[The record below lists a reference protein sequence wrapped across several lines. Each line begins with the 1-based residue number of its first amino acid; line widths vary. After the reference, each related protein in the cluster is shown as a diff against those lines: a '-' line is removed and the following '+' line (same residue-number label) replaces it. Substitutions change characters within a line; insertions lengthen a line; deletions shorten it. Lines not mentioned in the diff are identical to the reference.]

1 MTNIKVSFGGA
12 ADFDEEL
19 ELGERVVFVIDG
31 TVGQKGEKET
41 ASAGIQEF
49 AKVRTGTVVR
59 LTGAEFNT
67 WKERIAAVQ
76 HQRDGGEQRTI
87 TDAIDNRE
95 APDDEDLDGL
105 DEDDEDV
112 LA

>member
-1 MTNIKVSFGGA
+1 MPNTKVSFGGA

-19 ELGERVVFVIDG
+19 DLGDRVVFVIDG
-31 TVGQKGEKET
+31 VVGQKGEKET
-41 ASAGIQEF
+41 ASAGVQEF
-49 AKVRTGTVVR
+49 AKVRTSTVVR

-76 HQRDGGEQRTI
+76 HERDGGEQRTI
-87 TDAIDNRE
+87 TDAI
-95 APDDEDLDGL
+95 ADEPF
-105 DEDDEDV
+105 DEDDIEDEEDP